1 MPYIGTSP
9 SNGVRQTYDYTATAG
24 QTSFSG
30 SDNNSQTLTYTDS
43 AYIDVYQNGILL
55 IPSDYTATTGTTV
68 VLDTGAT
75 VSDTLQIV
83 VYDVFS
89 VADTVSASDG
99 GSFGGNVGV
108 GGTLSVTGNVIS
120 PITLAGT
127 TPTLTI
133 GDAGAEDAK
142 IVFDGNAQDYHIG
155 LDDSADTLV
164 IGKGSALGT
173 TTAMSIDANGIITK
187 PLQPAFYAAKTSTQ
201 SNIANSGSQVDVP
214 FDSERF
220 DQNADFASN
229 VFTAPVTG
237 KYYLKSSLYLSAVDT
252 AADYYAVRVNTSN
265 KVYVS
270 IFTPKFSAD
279 VDFFSLTVDVVADM
293 DASDTAKIQIFQSGG
308 SQQTDINGNDS
319 YTYFCGYLVA

>member
-55 IPSDYTATTGTTV
+55 VPSDYTATTGTTV

-142 IVFDGNAQDYHIG
+142 IVFDGNAQDFHIG
-155 LDDSADTLV
+155 LDDSADSLT
-164 IGKGSALGT
+164 IGLGSTLGT
-173 TTAMSIDANGIITK
+173 TSHMVIDANGHITK
-187 PLQPAFYAAKTSTQ
+187 PLQSAFQVLTGTQ
-201 SNIANSGSQVDVP
+201 NNIAGGTTISFP
-214 FDSERF
+214 TERF
-220 DQNADFASN
+220 DQNGDFASN
-229 VFTAPVTG
+229 TFTAPVTG
-237 KYYLKSSLYLSAVDT
+237 KYQLSFTIRLVDVDSASNYHIIRLDT
-252 AADYYAVRVNTSN
+252 SNREYDPIFDTNEYSADIDYYSMQF
-265 KVYVS
+265 S
-270 IFTPKFSAD
+270 I
-279 VDFFSLTVDVVADM
+279 LADM
-293 DASDTAKIQIFQSGG
+293 DANDTASIVYIQSAGATQVDIGANDGYFSGV
-308 SQQTDINGNDS
+308 
-319 YTYFCGYLVA
+319 LVC

>member
-1 MPYIGTSP
+1 MALTKVGKE
-9 SNGVRQTYDYTATAG
+9 GVVGLDNSADATAITISSG
-24 QTSFSG
+24 EVVTLSNNLITNGNVLRGANDSSNTLSGGTASNSGGNIGVYGSSHSSLASNIRFRSG
-30 SDNNSQTLTYTDS
+30 STVTMLMDS
-43 AYIDVYQNGILL
+43 
-55 IPSDYTATTGTTV
+55 
-68 VLDTGAT
+68 TGA
-75 VSDTLQIV
+75 
-83 VYDVFS
+83 
-89 VADTVSASDG
+89 
-99 GSFGGNVGV
+99 
-108 GGTLSVTGNVIS
+108 
-120 PITLAGT
+120 
-127 TPTLTI
+127 
-133 GDAGAEDAK
+133 
-142 IVFDGNAQDYHIG
+142 
-155 LDDSADTLV
+155 
-164 IGKGSALGT
+164 
-173 TTAMSIDANGIITK
+173 MTK

-201 SNIANSGSQVDVP
+201 SNIDNSGSQVDVP

-270 IFTPKFSAD
+270 IFTPKLSAD